1 MEEEFDIEKMN
12 FDEYNRQIYFEK
24 SQKRNKRNIFDDSHV
39 FDAQKRYK
47 HEIDKF
53 VAEYKSGLIKNEIDE
68 DNFRRLKKRKL

>member
-1 MEEEFDIEKMN
+1 MEEEFDIETMN

-24 SQKRNKRNIFDDSHV
+24 NQKQNKRNVFGDSQA

-47 HEIDKF
+47 KEIDKF
-53 VAEYKSGLIKNEIDE
+53 VAEYKSGLVKNEIDE

>member
-1 MEEEFDIEKMN
+1 MEEEFDIETMN

-24 SQKRNKRNIFDDSHV
+24 NQKHNKRNVFSYSQA

-53 VAEYKSGLIKNEIDE
+53 VAEYKSGLKNEIDE
-68 DNFRRLKKRKL
+68 DNFRRIKKRKL